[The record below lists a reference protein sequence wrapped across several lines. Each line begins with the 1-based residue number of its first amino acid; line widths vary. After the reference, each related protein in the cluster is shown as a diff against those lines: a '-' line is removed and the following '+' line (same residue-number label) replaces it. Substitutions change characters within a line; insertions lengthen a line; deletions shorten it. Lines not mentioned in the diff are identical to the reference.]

1 MSIVDEEYIK
11 KSENWDFALGLIKV
25 DEISPSDEMLDLI
38 EREKRGEITT
48 KDIRKAIIEKYN
60 KA

>member
-11 KSENWDFALGLIKV
+11 KSENWAFALGLIKV
-25 DEISPSDEMLDLI
+25 DGLIPSEEMLALI
-38 EREKRGEITT
+38 EKEKCGEITT